1 MSAESASDDPTTNE
15 STTEQS
21 KTEESTTDQSTSQE
35 SGKMDRRSSASR
47 GDCSEGWD
55 SPFLQ
60 SWSNK
65 GADGLFEHFLDEDG
79 ETSDDS
85 EPCENP
91 TFADF
96 VGWRCDELLQRREG
110 MDSGESTDTEAAG
123 ERAKAAQKR
132 AKAERRRSK
141 PGLTSVGRG
150 GWSYDSD
157 DSMEREWL
165 LSKVPERR
173 LHAAIDE

>member
-1 MSAESASDDPTTNE
+1 MSAESASDDRTTDE

-21 KTEESTTDQSTSQE
+21 TTEESTTEQSTSRK
-35 SGKMDRRSSASR
+35 SGEMDGRSSASG
-47 GDCSEGWD
+47 GDRSEGLD
-55 SPFLQ
+55 SPFWQ
-60 SWSNK
+60 SWSTE
-65 GADGLFEHFLDEDG
+65 GADGLFEHFLDENG

-91 TFADF
+91 TFAEF
-96 VGWRCDELLQRREG
+96 VGWRCDELLQRRAG

-123 ERAKAAQKR
+123 ERAKAAHER

-157 DSMEREWL
+157 DYME
-165 LSKVPERR
+165 
-173 LHAAIDE
+173 